1 MKNPTCE
8 HTRTEVLAVKRQPKP
23 PLLGVLFIA
32 AAASGWA
39 RADGPFRV
47 LPYLQ
52 NPAADA
58 LTVMWFSE
66 SSAAGQIA
74 FRRTGEWTTAEVP
87 AVLAGTLD
95 YHSSETTSPPP
106 LPYSHRARLTGLL
119 AGTAYEYVVTQDGV
133 AITNTFR
140 TAPPRD
146 RAVRFVVY
154 SDSETEPESTG
165 SRAAW
170 PQPGG
175 STSRLYPVDQTR
187 GYLENLRLM
196 AARAPDFVVIAGDL
210 TQAGGEQRDW
220 DEFWRHNAG
229 TLNGLAGAVPIMP
242 AMGNHEYYGGTRGS
256 YSQPASEQSVAKYL
270 TYFEMPANGAA
281 NPSHNERYYRVDYGP
296 VTLLVLDLCNGD
308 DTTPAKDTSAY
319 LTTSGGSQAP
329 DFNPGSPQYAWLEA
343 QLASAQTNSQFTF
356 VAFHQ
361 APYSVG
367 PHGVAG
373 EAQSGVPVRALTPLF
388 LQYGV
393 DAVLAGHDEMYER
406 SAVAGTEQLPG
417 GGTRP
422 ATIAFYDLGIGG
434 DGLRGPEAGVVN
446 DKQAFLAHDDAPEV
460 WSGAA
465 LVSGGKHYGH
475 LEVNVRVNG
484 QGNWEAVLTPVYAF
498 PLMNSGGTVT
508 GFERR
513 TYADEVTITGA
524 SGPLPG
530 QKGTVVVEW

>member
-1 MKNPTCE
+1 
-8 HTRTEVLAVKRQPKP
+8 V
-23 PLLGVLFIA
+23 
-32 AAASGWA
+32 
-39 RADGPFRV
+39 
-47 LPYLQ
+47 
-52 NPAADA
+52 
-58 LTVMWFSE
+58 
-66 SSAAGQIA
+66 
-74 FRRTGEWTTAEVP
+74 
-87 AVLAGTLD
+87 
-95 YHSSETTSPPP
+95 
-106 LPYSHRARLTGLL
+106 
-119 AGTAYEYVVTQDGV
+119 
-133 AITNTFR
+133 
-140 TAPPRD
+140 
-146 RAVRFVVY
+146 
-154 SDSETEPESTG
+154 
-165 SRAAW
+165 W

-196 AARAPDFVVIAGDL
+196 AARTPDFVVIAGDL

-229 TLNGLAGAVPIMP
+229 TLNNLAGTVPIMP
-242 AMGNHEYYGGTRGS
+242 TMGNHEYYGGTRGS

-308 DTTPAKDTSAY
+308 DTTPAKDTSTL
-319 LTTSGGSQAP
+319 LTTAGGCQAP

-356 VAFHQ
+356 VAFYQ

-373 EAQSGVPVRALTPLF
+373 EAQSGVPVRVLTPLF

-422 ATIAFYDLGIGG
+422 ATIAFYDLGTGG
-434 DGLRGPEAGVVN
+434 DGLRGPETGLVN

-465 LVSGGKHYGH
+465 LASGGKHYGH
-475 LEVNVRVNG
+475 LEVNVQVNG

-524 SGPLPG
+524 SGPLLG